1 MYVSAPMWILAF
13 ALLLLLSTHSAQA
26 QEGADSGALGAR
38 ATATRETFEQARGV
52 ERVTRTEADER
63 GAGNASDVLE
73 AGNGVAVQ
81 RTSSGSG
88 TPIVRGLTG
97 YQVLLMVDDL
107 RLNDALTRA
116 GGSASLNLID
126 PESIRE
132 IEVIRGPASVLYGSD
147 ALGGVVH
154 VRTQRAGATPD
165 AETDSTLSAYARAA
179 SSERSSRAQ
188 ASARIVSGDM
198 GAFVS
203 GGRGISELTNR
214 GGDLGS
220 QPYTGHQD
228 WSFASRLELVHTRDH
243 LFGFSHQSGHLF
255 DMPRS
260 DSSAPDDVQ
269 TTEALDRDAG
279 VLTYDGRLFDRQ
291 LKLHGYAGV
300 TRKVEHRSRVRDDV
314 GHERDE
320 VLTYSAGIRG
330 SGSAWSGG
338 GYEVGLETNIE
349 AIGSAA
355 RSVDATGAVTVEDRG
370 RYVDDSS
377 YQQHA
382 LFGLVTHALA
392 HDWTLLGGARL
403 TVVHTSAPLDPLFA
417 MLPSAD
423 AELDRT
429 FLGPVGSLGVRWD
442 ATESL
447 SWVASFL
454 MGFRAPN
461 LEDFQAFGGGARGFT
476 IPNQDLH
483 EERSYTLETG
493 ATLDTDAWKASLFVF
508 ASALDGLIV
517 RVPSS
522 LGGMTEI
529 EGEPVLTRK
538 NASTGTLVGG
548 EASLL
553 YILDMGVYI
562 GPSAWLTWGETTRP
576 NELGEDLTEPASKVP
591 GPSGVFRVG
600 YGLRPSPW
608 FAEAALTGQLS
619 QRRLSEGDKA
629 DVRLCADPER
639 CNRVAGYTDLSL
651 RAGLRMH
658 ESFLVTFALENIF
671 DAAYR
676 TYASGA
682 YAPGRNFVLAMR
694 GTL

>member
-1 MYVSAPMWILAF
+1 MVVCVHAMRFF
-13 ALLLLLSTHSAQA
+13 ALALVILVTARGARAQD
-26 QEGADSGALGAR
+26 ADALGAR
-38 ATATRETFEQARGV
+38 ATTTRETFERSRGV
-52 ERVTRTEADER
+52 DRVTRTEADER

-73 AGNGVAVQ
+73 AAHGVTVQ

-97 YQVLLMVDDL
+97 YQVLMMVDDL

-116 GGSASLNLID
+116 GGSASLNLVD

-154 VRTQRAGATPD
+154 VRTQKPGATPD
-165 AETDSTLSAYARAA
+165 AETDRTLSAYARAA
-179 SSERSSRAQ
+179 SAERASRVQ
-188 ASARIVSGDM
+188 ASARVVSGDM
-198 GAFVS
+198 GAWVS
-203 GGRGISELTNR
+203 GGRGGSELINR

-243 LFGFSHQSGHLF
+243 LFGLNHQSGHIF

-260 DSSAPDDVQ
+260 DNSAPDDVQ
-269 TTEALDRDAG
+269 TTKALDRDSA
-279 VLTYDGRLFDRQ
+279 VLTYDGRLYERA
-291 LKLHGYAGV
+291 LKLHGYAGI
-300 TRKVEHRSRVRDDV
+300 TRKVEHRERVRDDV
-314 GHERDE
+314 GNERDE
-320 VLTYSAGIRG
+320 VLQYSAGLRG

-338 GYEVGLETNIE
+338 GLEVGLETTIE
-349 AIGSAA
+349 EIGSTA
-355 RSVDATGAVTVEDRG
+355 RSTDGMGAITREDRG
-370 RYVDDSS
+370 RYVDDST

-382 LFGLVTHALA
+382 LFGLVTQALA
-392 HDWTLLGGARL
+392 TDWTLLAGARL
-403 TVVHTSAPLDPLFA
+403 TLVHASAPLDPLFT

-429 FLGPVGSLGVRWD
+429 FVGPVGSLGVRWD

-447 SWVASFL
+447 AWVASFL

-461 LEDFQAFGGGARGFT
+461 FEDFQAFGGGARGFT

-483 EERSYTLETG
+483 EERSYTVETG
-493 ATLDTDAWKASLFVF
+493 LELDTASWKGSVFAF

-517 RVPSS
+517 RVPSA

-529 EGEPVLTRK
+529 EGEPVLTRQ
-538 NASTGTLVGG
+538 NASSGTLVGA
-548 EASLL
+548 EASIL
-553 YILDMGVYI
+553 YVLDMGLYV

-576 NELGEDLTEPASKVP
+576 NEMGDEITEPASKVP
-591 GPSGVFRVG
+591 GPTGVFRVG
-600 YGLRPSPW
+600 YGLEPSAW
-608 FAEAALTGQLS
+608 FAEAALTGQLT
-619 QRRLSEGDKA
+619 QRRISEGDKA
-629 DVRLCADPER
+629 DVRLCADPEA

-651 RAGLRMH
+651 RAGLRMDEH
-658 ESFLVTFALENIF
+658 FLVTFALENIF
-671 DAAYR
+671 DTAYK

-682 YAPGRNFVLAMR
+682 YAPGRNFILAMR